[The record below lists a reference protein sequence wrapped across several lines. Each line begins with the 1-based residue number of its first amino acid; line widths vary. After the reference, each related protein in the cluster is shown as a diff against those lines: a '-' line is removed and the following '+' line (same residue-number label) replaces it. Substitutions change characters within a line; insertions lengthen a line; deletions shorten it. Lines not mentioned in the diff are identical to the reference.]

1 MSTDFCVVDY
11 IWAKFLIREDKHSEL
26 MSTEHCVVDYIGTKV
41 LNREGTHSEA
51 MSTDHCVVDYI
62 GTTSPHED
70 LSVHIRNWK

>member
-1 MSTDFCVVDY
+1 M
-11 IWAKFLIREDKHSEL
+11 
-26 MSTEHCVVDYIGTKV
+26 VDYIGTKV

-70 LSVHIRNWK
+70 LSVHIRN